1 MVYSLNRSMARAI
14 VINFPRDRVVEGR
27 YDLINELN
35 RTSMSVRLAKQDQ
48 FIEGLVELY
57 SSRIMSKLEYHGF
70 DVDSDEFIRDYCLV
84 SEALSSCLMRTL
96 GRSHP
101 LHKMQEKLEQVLRD
115 EEDKS

>member
-1 MVYSLNRSMARAI
+1 MARAI

-35 RTSMSVRLAKQDQ
+35 KTSMSVRLAKQDQ

-70 DVDSDEFIRDYCLV
+70 DVDSDVILFTRCKRSSSKSYATKKIRVDF
-84 SEALSSCLMRTL
+84 
-96 GRSHP
+96 
-101 LHKMQEKLEQVLRD
+101 VLTIIYNQIVN
-115 EEDKS
+115 